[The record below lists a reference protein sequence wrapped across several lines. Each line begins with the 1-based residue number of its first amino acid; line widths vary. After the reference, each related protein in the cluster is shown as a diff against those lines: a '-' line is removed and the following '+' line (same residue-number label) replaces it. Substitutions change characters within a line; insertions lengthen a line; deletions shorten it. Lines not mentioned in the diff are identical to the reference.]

1 MSSLQEVVDQIK
13 SEISIDGDGKG
24 TASVRATARL
34 CGVEHTSII
43 RSGVIANP
51 ELAEKLAI
59 AGFDGGVL
67 VRQGVPDIA
76 VAIFLEYFALDAGR
90 YCTDQAKAAYR
101 FFATVGIRKT
111 FQRWMD
117 WEEPVSPPPFIP
129 SPDHIAA
136 YNFDRSQFQPW
147 KDSNPIASEIF
158 LTWQNVAPAIAPAPV
173 RVDTNFVLP
182 SKEMQSALGD
192 AFLNLNRSGLAMNKL
207 FHFVDRIPTMQKMD
221 SKAFTEMQEALLDA
235 GETIHRLQD
244 GLKDEK
250 SKVAATSRTLKRL
263 EGTIAYLEQ
272 QLVNVC
278 QRTTSS
284 PIVPDDVEPVPKGDR
299 QKQLKSAKAK

>member
-1 MSSLQEVVDQIK
+1 MTSLSKEAIISQLESDKEFPIDMSDVWEWLGYMTKASAKRSLLGMGFIEGVD
-13 SEISIDGDGKG
+13 
-24 TASVRATARL
+24 L
-34 CGVEHTSII
+34 YVEEDPAAEPGAGIQ
-43 RSGVIANP
+43 ANP
-51 ELAEKLAI
+51 KEE
-59 AGFDGGVL
+59 
-67 VRQGVPDIA
+67 
-76 VAIFLEYFALDAGR
+76 IFLTVDCFKLWSMSAQTEKGKEVRIYYLSVEKEWKKTLNQQRDL
-90 YCTDQAKAAYR
+90 QA
-101 FFATVGIRKT
+101 I
-111 FQRWMD
+111 
-117 WEEPVSPPPFIP
+117 

-158 LTWQNVAPAIAPAPV
+158 LTWQNVAPSIASAPV

-263 EGTIAYLEQ
+263 EGTIAHLEQ

-284 PIVPDDVEPVPKGDR
+284 PIVPDDVELVPKGDR